1 MEYRIENEHLV
12 VKIKSKGAE
21 LFSIEGSKTQREY
34 LWGADPAFWGKTS
47 PVLFPIVGTL
57 KDNTYYYN
65 DKAYSL
71 TRHGFARDEEFTVEE
86 QDKTSITFLLT
97 STPASLAKYPF
108 HFELRIRYEVRDQF
122 LYTTYTV
129 DNTGQEEMYF
139 SLGAH
144 PAFKVPLTDGLAYN
158 DYYLEFSKKEDA
170 DRWPIN
176 QDGLIEE
183 DSRPLLDDTKKL
195 PLTRELF
202 YNEALV
208 FKDLNSDVI
217 SLKSAKDPHGF
228 DFHFKGFP
236 FMGIW
241 AAKNAD
247 FVCIEPWCG
256 IADSVEHD
264 QQFIDKEGIE
274 QLEPGDS
281 WVEGW
286 KVKFY

>member
-1 MEYRIENEHLV
+1 MEYRIENDYLI

-21 LFSIEGSKTQREY
+21 LFSIEGTKTQREY

-57 KDNTYYYN
+57 KEDTYYYN
-65 DKAYSL
+65 DKPYSL

-86 QDKTSITFLLT
+86 QDKTSITFLLK

-108 HFELRIRYEVRDQF
+108 DFELRIRYEVREQF

-129 DNTGQEEMYF
+129 DNTGQEDMYF

-144 PAFKVPLTDGLAYN
+144 PAFKVPLSDGLAYT
-158 DYYLEFSKKEDA
+158 DYFLEFSKKEDA

-176 QDGLIEE
+176 KEGLIEE
-183 DSRPLLDDTKKL
+183 DSKPLLDDTIRL
-195 PLTRELF
+195 PLTHQLF

-217 SLKSAKDPHGF
+217 SLRSTKDPHGF

-241 AAKNAD
+241 AAKDAD

-256 IADSVEHD
+256 IADSVSHD
-264 QQFIDKEGIE
+264 QQLIDKEGIE

>member
-1 MEYRIENEHLV
+1 MEYRIENDHLV

-21 LFSIEGSKTQREY
+21 LFSIEGTKTQREY

-57 KDNTYYYN
+57 IEDTYYYK
-65 DKAYSL
+65 DKPYSL

-86 QDKTSITFLLT
+86 QDKTSITFLLS

-108 HFELRIRYEVRDQF
+108 NFELRIRYEVREQF

-129 DNTGQEEMYF
+129 DNTGKEEMYF

-144 PAFKVPLTDGLAYN
+144 PAFKVPLTDNLSYN
-158 DYYLEFSKKEDA
+158 DYFLEFSKKEDA

-176 QDGLIEE
+176 KDGLIED
-183 DSRPLLDDTKKL
+183 DSRHMLDDTSRL
-195 PLTRELF
+195 PLTHELF

-217 SLKSAKDPHGF
+217 SLRSTKDTHGF

-256 IADSVEHD
+256 IADSVDHN
-264 QQFIDKEGIE
+264 QQLVDKEGIE